1 MDEMQGVMALP
12 EAQGAGMR
20 PEDMAL
26 IEQIRQNVP
35 RQEITQEFLAAG
47 EQADPQAVA
56 EFKQELAGLELTPDE
71 LNKLNTMVD
80 AILAAPQDYASLR
93 RAYLAEGMPEDLLPE
108 QFDPAFFAALN
119 MAIDTIAMNP
129 GSPPPMAMAMGG
141 VADLA
146 AYGRNGD
153 TMLAHITP
161 QEAAMLK
168 RMGGSGTIN
177 PYTGLPEYAS
187 IFSKIGK
194 AAKKFAKSTVGKVVI
209 GAALGFFVGPA
220 AASLLG
226 VTSTAGMAAVSGFVG
241 GAGSTLAAG
250 GGLKNALR
258 SGALAALTAGAGA
271 AITGGAAAFEPRPVF
286 GGQNA
291 NIFGFGQPE
300 VGAAAP
306 TGGLPSLNELSTGP
320 LGVDPYSMDVS
331 PADIPMGANRFS
343 PIDQAQR
350 VISDARAFAG
360 EIPTESLDR
369 VYPMGS
375 GETGRINVL
384 REELL
389 KDSAVGRFGAPGAGD
404 LGQFAG
410 PAGGPPLDTG
420 SLTPNDLTGSV
431 ARNTGSGTYSPQ
443 GQFTPASAGRGP
455 ILDAAYPE
463 LSVKAA
469 ATPGGGV
476 MDTLREGYGKVEN
489 FYDKYISPD
498 RYAND
503 PTALAKAAQ
512 AGEAAQSSAFNTAYN
527 KALLTLPENA
537 TATQLE
543 AAKGLAFQAGQD
555 AYKTAYDKA
564 FQSAMPGAF
573 TRYAPLAALGIGALG
588 LSGGFK
594 TKDVQMPD
602 LFKGPTGF
610 QLARMY
616 PSMYGLQYGGVRPTA
631 YGGMYLTPPGYAEG
645 GGVMDTPQA
654 MRVGGKT
661 YPRKIGAINGPGTGT
676 SDSIPAMLSDGEFV
690 FTAKA
695 VRAMGQGSRRK
706 GAKKMYKLMKML
718 EGKAA

>member
-194 AAKKFAKSTVGKVVI
+194 AAKKFAKSTVGKVII

-220 AASLLG
+220 AASFLG

-250 GGLKNALR
+250 GGLKNALK
-258 SGALAALTAGAGA
+258 AGAMSALLGGATA
-271 AITGGAAAFEPRPVF
+271 AISGGASAFEPRVL
-286 GGQNA
+286 GGQNP
-291 NIFGFGQPE
+291 NVFGFGQPE
-300 VGAAAP
+300 LASPFPEIGTRSDLIGNPAV
-306 TGGLPSLNELSTGP
+306 TGN
-320 LGVDPYSMDVS
+320 
-331 PADIPMGANRFS
+331 
-343 PIDQAQR
+343 
-350 VISDARAFAG
+350 
-360 EIPTESLDR
+360 
-369 VYPMGS
+369 
-375 GETGRINVL
+375 
-384 REELL
+384 
-389 KDSAVGRFGAPGAGD
+389 
-404 LGQFAG
+404 
-410 PAGGPPLDTG
+410 
-420 SLTPNDLTGSV
+420 
-431 ARNTGSGTYSPQ
+431 
-443 GQFTPASAGRGP
+443 
-455 ILDAAYPE
+455 
-463 LSVKAA
+463 
-469 ATPGGGV
+469 
-476 MDTLREGYGKVEN
+476 
-489 FYDKYISPD
+489 
-498 RYAND
+498 
-503 PTALAKAAQ
+503 ALAANP
-512 AGEAAQSSAFNTAYN
+512 SSALVRIACD
-527 KALLTLPENA
+527 ASLLI
-537 TATQLE
+537 QW
-543 AAKGLAFQAGQD
+543 
-555 AYKTAYDKA
+555 
-564 FQSAMPGAF
+564 
-573 TRYAPLAALGIGALG
+573 
-588 LSGGFK
+588 SGRLL
-594 TKDVQMPD
+594 VID
-602 LFKGPTGF
+602 L
-610 QLARMY
+610 
-616 PSMYGLQYGGVRPTA
+616 
-631 YGGMYLTPPGYAEG
+631 
-645 GGVMDTPQA
+645 
-654 MRVGGKT
+654 
-661 YPRKIGAINGPGTGT
+661 
-676 SDSIPAMLSDGEFV
+676 
-690 FTAKA
+690 
-695 VRAMGQGSRRK
+695 
-706 GAKKMYKLMKML
+706 
-718 EGKAA
+718 

>member
-12 EAQGAGMR
+12 EARGAGMR

-226 VTSTAGMAAVSGFVG
+226 VTSTAGMAAISGFVG

-250 GGLKNALR
+250 GGLKNALK
-258 SGALAALTAGAGA
+258 AGAMSALLGGATA
-271 AITGGAAAFEPRPVF
+271 AISGGASAFEPRVL
-286 GGQNA
+286 GGQNP
-291 NIFGFGQPE
+291 NVFGFGQPE
-300 VGAAAP
+300 LASPFPEIGTRSDLIGNPAVTGNALAAN
-306 TGGLPSLNELSTGP
+306 PSLAQPAGFDYASGAP
-320 LGVDPYSMDVS
+320 LVQESVSSGIPEVRPFGSQISQQPIPRSSVS
-331 PADIPMGANRFS
+331 PLPGDLTPADRAIPAQSMVPRA
-343 PIDQAQR
+343 PIE
-350 VISDARAFAG
+350 RA
-360 EIPTESLDR
+360 PSLYQTAIDVPPGQSFPSSSEAAIR
-369 VYPMGS
+369 
-375 GETGRINVL
+375 
-384 REELL
+384 
-389 KDSAVGRFGAPGAGD
+389 GAPS
-404 LGQFAG
+404 
-410 PAGGPPLDTG
+410 GGG
-420 SLTPNDLTGSV
+420 
-431 ARNTGSGTYSPQ
+431 
-443 GQFTPASAGRGP
+443 
-455 ILDAAYPE
+455 
-463 LSVKAA
+463 
-469 ATPGGGV
+469 GGGV
-476 MDTLREGYGKVEN
+476 MDLIRQGEYGKAASAA
-489 FYDKYISPD
+489 YDQIMPKGLGGGRGVVTPEMIQAAMPD
-498 RYAND
+498 AEKLI
-503 PTALAKAAQ
+503 TALRPDLSYSSPEFSRLASAQ
-512 AGEAAQSSAFNTAYN
+512 AL
-527 KALLTLPENA
+527 KMA
-537 TATQLE
+537 TPSMLSTY
-543 AAKGLAFQAGQD
+543 G
-555 AYKTAYDKA
+555 
-564 FQSAMPGAF
+564 
-573 TRYAPLAALGIGALG
+573 PLAALGIGALG
-588 LSGGFK
+588 LAGGFK
-594 TKDVQMPD
+594 TKDAQMPD

>member
-56 EFKQELAGLELTPDE
+56 EFKQELAGLQLTPDE

-93 RAYLAEGMPEDLLPE
+93 RAYLAEGMSEDLLPE

-129 GSPPPMAMAMGG
+129 GSPPPMAMARGG

-187 IFSKIGK
+187 IFKKIGN
-194 AAKKFAKSTVGKVVI
+194 AVKKFAKSTVGKVVI

-271 AITGGAAAFEPRPVF
+271 AITGGAAAFEPRVL
-286 GGQNA
+286 GGQNP
-291 NIFGFGQPE
+291 NVFGFGQPE
-300 VGAAAP
+300 VAATPGVGTAAEAAAASSSA
-306 TGGLPSLNELSTGP
+306 GGMMPEVGPPYNP
-320 LGVDPYSMDVS
+320 LGIDVRPSPPAPLIDPRFGGEFVS
-331 PADIPMGANRFS
+331 QAD
-343 PIDQAQR
+343 
-350 VISDARAFAG
+350 
-360 EIPTESLDR
+360 
-369 VYPMGS
+369 
-375 GETGRINVL
+375 
-384 REELL
+384 
-389 KDSAVGRFGAPGAGD
+389 RFGAD
-404 LGQFAG
+404 I
-410 PAGGPPLDTG
+410 PLDTG
-420 SLTPNDLTGSV
+420 GLRPDELTGPV
-431 ARNTGSGTYSPQ
+431 AKNVGSGSYSPQ
-443 GQFTPASAGRGP
+443 GQFTPASASRGS
-455 ILDAAYPE
+455 ILD
-463 LSVKAA
+463 
-469 ATPGGGV
+469 TPYSDPSPKGGGV
-476 MDTLREGYGKVEN
+476 MNTLRQGYDNVEN
-489 FYDKYISPD
+489 FLDKYVSPN

-503 PTALAKAAQ
+503 PTVLAKAAQ
-512 AGEAAQSSAFNTAYN
+512 AGEAAQNSAFNTSYN
-527 KALLTLPENA
+527 RALMSLPENA
-537 TATQLE
+537 STTQLE
-543 AAKGLAFQAGQD
+543 AAKNLAFQTGQD
-555 AYKTAYDKA
+555 AYKAAYDKA

-588 LSGGFK
+588 AMGGFK
-594 TKDVQMPD
+594 TKQATPPD
-602 LFKGPTGF
+602 MTMFRGPSPQ
-610 QLARMY
+610 QLAAARLY
-616 PSMYGLQYGGVRPTA
+616 YGGIRPTSYGSMYL
-631 YGGMYLTPPGYAEG
+631 PGNYAEG

-695 VRAMGQGSRRK
+695 VRAMGNGSRRK

>member
-1 MDEMQGVMALP
+1 MDEMQGVMSLP

-187 IFSKIGK
+187 IFKKIGN
-194 AAKKFAKSTVGKVVI
+194 AVKKFAKSTVGKVIV

-220 AASLLG
+220 AASFLG

-250 GGLKNALR
+250 GGLKNALK
-258 SGALAALTAGAGA
+258 AGAMSALLGGATA
-271 AITGGAAAFEPRPVF
+271 AISGGASAFEPRVL
-286 GGQNA
+286 GGQNP
-291 NIFGFGQPE
+291 NVFGFGQPE
-300 VGAAAP
+300 VAPPTGVGTAAEIAAP
-306 TGGLPSLNELSTGP
+306 PVVENP
-320 LGVDPYSMDVS
+320 LGIDVRPSPPAPLADPRFGGNFVSQVD
-331 PADIPMGANRFS
+331 
-343 PIDQAQR
+343 
-350 VISDARAFAG
+350 
-360 EIPTESLDR
+360 
-369 VYPMGS
+369 
-375 GETGRINVL
+375 
-384 REELL
+384 
-389 KDSAVGRFGAPGAGD
+389 RFGA
-404 LGQFAG
+404 QI
-410 PAGGPPLDTG
+410 PLDSG
-420 SLTPNDLTGSV
+420 SLTAAEMTGPI
-431 ARNTGSGTYSPQ
+431 AQNTGPGVYSPQ
-443 GQFTPASAGRGP
+443 GQFTSAAGTG
-455 ILDAAYPE
+455 
-463 LSVKAA
+463 

-503 PTALAKAAQ
+503 PTVIAKAAQ
-512 AGEAAQSSAFNTAYN
+512 AGEAAQSSAFNSAYN
-527 KALLTLPENA
+527 KALMTLPENA

-543 AAKGLAFQAGQD
+543 AAKGVAFQAGQD

-564 FQSAMPGAF
+564 FQSAMPGAV
-573 TRYAPLAALGIGALG
+573 TRYGPLAALGLGALT

-594 TKDVQMPD
+594 PEQPQMPD
-602 LFKGPTGF
+602 MFKGPTGV
-610 QLARMY
+610 QLLRQN
-616 PSMYGLQYGGVRPTA
+616 PGMYGLYYGGVRPTS
-631 YGGMYLTPPGYAEG
+631 YGSMYVPGGYAEG

-695 VRAMGQGSRRK
+695 VRAMGNGSRRK

>member
-187 IFSKIGK
+187 IFKKIGN
-194 AAKKFAKSTVGKVVI
+194 AVKKFAKSTVGKVII

-220 AASLLG
+220 AASFLG

-250 GGLKNALR
+250 GKLKDALK
-258 SGALAALTAGAGA
+258 AGAMSALLGGATA
-271 AITGGAAAFEPRPVF
+271 AISGGASAFEPRVL
-286 GGQNA
+286 GGQNP
-291 NIFGFGQPE
+291 NVFGFGQPE
-300 VGAAAP
+300 LASPFPEIGTRSDLIGNPAV
-306 TGGLPSLNELSTGP
+306 TGNALTANPSLAQPAGFDYASGAP
-320 LGVDPYSMDVS
+320 LVQESVSSGIPEVRPFGSQISQQPIPRSSVS
-331 PADIPMGANRFS
+331 PLPGDLTPADRAIPAQPMVPPA
-343 PIDQAQR
+343 PIE
-350 VISDARAFAG
+350 RA
-360 EIPTESLDR
+360 PSLYQTAIDVPPGQSFPQSSEAAIR
-369 VYPMGS
+369 
-375 GETGRINVL
+375 
-384 REELL
+384 
-389 KDSAVGRFGAPGAGD
+389 GAPS
-404 LGQFAG
+404 
-410 PAGGPPLDTG
+410 GGG
-420 SLTPNDLTGSV
+420 G
-431 ARNTGSGTYSPQ
+431 G
-443 GQFTPASAGRGP
+443 
-455 ILDAAYPE
+455 
-463 LSVKAA
+463 
-469 ATPGGGV
+469 GGGV
-476 MDTLREGYGKVEN
+476 MDLIRQGEYGKAAGAA
-489 FYDKYISPD
+489 YDQIMPKALGGGRGVVTPEMIQTAMPD
-498 RYAND
+498 AEKLI
-503 PTALAKAAQ
+503 TALRPDLSYGSPEFSRLASAQ
-512 AGEAAQSSAFNTAYN
+512 AL
-527 KALLTLPENA
+527 KMA
-537 TATQLE
+537 TPSMLSTY
-543 AAKGLAFQAGQD
+543 G
-555 AYKTAYDKA
+555 
-564 FQSAMPGAF
+564 
-573 TRYAPLAALGIGALG
+573 PLAALGIGALG

-594 TKDVQMPD
+594 TKEAEKPD

-631 YGGMYLTPPGYAEG
+631 YGSTYLTPPGYAEG